1 MTTGIKQ
8 FIEDFLAAEA
18 TSFDTNSKVK
28 DLDAVNT
35 AYKKMHSYTVEQ
47 LEGMLGQIYMDQL
60 RDDSY
65 YESTKNDSPSIPRY
79 LLKISHYK
87 HPKYSD
93 VWVAYTSESSPY
105 EGFRTLSNAF
115 FVIKQDGEFKVGSH
129 LIYSNQRGMSTEF
142 DWEWISGLKDLH
154 FDTLGELIEVERY
167 QEPFDVDDYMK
178 LYLEDK

>member
-8 FIEDFLAAEA
+8 FVEDFLAAEA
-18 TSFDTNSKVK
+18 ASFDARTKVK
-28 DLDAVNT
+28 DLDIVNA

-65 YESTKNDSPSIPRY
+65 YESTKNYSPSIPRH

-87 HPKYSD
+87 HPEYNE
-93 VWVAYTSESSPY
+93 VWVAYTSERTPDAD
-105 EGFRTLSNAF
+105 FVTLSNAF
-115 FVIKQDGEFKVGSH
+115 FVIEQNGEFKVGSN
-129 LIYSNQRGMSTEF
+129 LIYSNQRGMSTTF
-142 DWEWISGLKDLH
+142 DWEWMSGLKDLH
-154 FDTLGELIEVERY
+154 FETVGELIEVERY
-167 QEPFDVDDYMK
+167 QEPFDVDDYLK